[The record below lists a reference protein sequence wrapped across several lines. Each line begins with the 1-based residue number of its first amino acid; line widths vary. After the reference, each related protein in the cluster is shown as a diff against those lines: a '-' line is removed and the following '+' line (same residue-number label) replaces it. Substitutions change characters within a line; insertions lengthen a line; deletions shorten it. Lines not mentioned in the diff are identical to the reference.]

1 MERESVKSADAKKAS
16 VKSPVVSQR
25 QKIEAYYET
34 LAAQGTG
41 ALSPDIVTYL
51 FLSISMFLLF
61 IPVQEMFA
69 EGSDGDLLMVAWMF
83 TLLLTMAV
91 GFYMMKYHT
100 VSYGNNKSE
109 PVADVLLYMP
119 IDRKENRKYLFGILI
134 RFLKKITIAGLI
146 MQVGVALIAY
156 HFVSIWNIIYILVMT
171 FIVPLVFCGATI
183 ILRDMQLRR

>member
-1 MERESVKSADAKKAS
+1 MERKSVVDESRM
-16 VKSPVVSQR
+16 QR
-25 QKIEAYYET
+25 QKIESYYEA
-34 LAAQGTG
+34 LLGQGTG

-51 FLSISMFLLF
+51 LLSIAMILLF
-61 IPVQEMFA
+61 IPVQELFA
-69 EGSDGDLLMVAWMF
+69 EGSRDLLLIAWVF
-83 TLLLTMAV
+83 TLFITMSV
-91 GFYMMKYHT
+91 SFYMMKYHT

-109 PVADVLLYMP
+109 AVADVLLYMP

-183 ILRDMQLRR
+183 VLRDVQVRR